1 MFKTYYFSFKY
12 DNLYVLRIYWLLMN
26 SQLAKHTKV
35 LILDD
40 QALAKGYMKYSLEEL
55 GFSDITYVDKIN
67 LALTTL
73 RNQRFDLIIC
83 SYNLKHE
90 QDGYYF
96 YDEVKTNGEL
106 PLSTAFV
113 FISADTNSDLV
124 QSIIELQPDD
134 FLAKPFTV
142 KELDRRLSRVLTRKK
157 ALNDVYLCIDKRQF
171 IRALSEVE
179 LFLGNPKHSEF
190 FPLALKIKGEM
201 LTACGNFQ
209 QAKDFYSAILK
220 VQTFTWAQ
228 LGLVNSYLHLNED
241 ELAEKLVL
249 RLAFKPDSQLAAYDL
264 LTALQIKQNDFD
276 TALECVMMATEI
288 SPRSIR
294 RHKTVLD
301 LSRITHDYETQFEAA
316 KKIVRFAKN
325 SIHDRPENYLNVAR
339 AGIDYAMTT
348 EASDTDRLVKQA
360 KEYVRQLKQ
369 AFPQAD
375 VQEQMKVVNAR
386 IMYLEDEKG
395 NALALLNKLDE
406 DSWDNEG
413 VDALLDKA
421 KIFHD
426 VGLHERS
433 QAVLQ
438 QIEERCKDDPN
449 QNQIFLHYIN
459 QEKEEKSAIK
469 FSSKDLNN
477 KAVRYFQKGDI
488 NNAMEVFTQAFAIMP
503 KNTSIALNLMQAIST
518 QASKPGVLSLPDP
531 ILKKCIKTIENGKL
545 NDLQQE
551 RYHKIRTILDA
562 LE

>member
-1 MFKTYYFSFKY
+1 
-12 DNLYVLRIYWLLMN
+12 MN

-157 ALNDVYLCIDKRQF
+157 VLNDVYLCIDKHQF

>member
-1 MFKTYYFSFKY
+1 
-12 DNLYVLRIYWLLMN
+12 MN
-26 SQLAKHTKV
+26 SQLAKNTKV
-35 LILDD
+35 LIVDD

-73 RNQRFDLIIC
+73 RSQRFDLIIC
-83 SYNLKHE
+83 SYNLKRE

-96 YDEVKTNGEL
+96 YDEIKTNGEL

-142 KELDRRLSRVLTRKK
+142 KDLDRRLSRVLARKK
-157 ALNDVYLCIDKRQF
+157 ALSDVYLCIEKNQYV
-171 IRALSEVE
+171 RALSEVE

-201 LTACGNFQ
+201 LTASGNFQ
-209 QAKDFYSAILK
+209 QAKNFYLAILK

-241 ELAEKLVL
+241 ESAEKLVL

-294 RHKTVLD
+294 RHKTAMD

-325 SIHDRPENYLNVAR
+325 SIHDKPENYLNVAR
-339 AGIDYAMTT
+339 SGIDYAMTT
-348 EASDTDRLVKQA
+348 EAKDTERLIKQA

-369 AFPQAD
+369 AFPKAD

-386 IMYLEDEKG
+386 ILYIQDEKD
-395 NALALLNKLDE
+395 NALALLNMLDE

-433 QAVLQ
+433 QAVLN
-438 QIEERCKDDPN
+438 QIEERCKSN
-449 QNQIFLHYIN
+449 SEHSEIFSHYIN

-477 KAVRYFQKGDI
+477 TAVGYFQKGDI
-488 NNAMEVFTQAFAIMP
+488 DNAMEVFTQAFTIMP
-503 KNTSIALNLMQAIST
+503 KNTSIALNLMQAIS
-518 QASKPGVLSLPDP
+518 SKAAKLGITSISRPM
-531 ILKKCIKTIENGKL
+531 LKQCIKTIENSTL
-545 NDLQQE
+545 NELQQE
-551 RYHKIRTILDA
+551 RYHKIRTTLDA

>member
-1 MFKTYYFSFKY
+1 
-12 DNLYVLRIYWLLMN
+12 MN
-26 SQLAKHTKV
+26 SQLAKNTKV
-35 LILDD
+35 LIVDD

-55 GFSDITYVDKIN
+55 GFGDITYVDKIN

-73 RNQRFDLIIC
+73 RSQRFDLIIC

-96 YDEVKTNGEL
+96 YDEIKTNGEL
-106 PLSTAFV
+106 SLSTAFV

-142 KELDRRLSRVLTRKK
+142 KDLDRRLSRVLTRKK
-157 ALNDVYLCIDKRQF
+157 ALNDVYLCIDKQQF
-171 IRALSEVE
+171 VRALSEVE
-179 LFLGNPKHSEF
+179 LFLGKPKHSEF

-201 LTACGNFQ
+201 LAACGNFQ
-209 QAKDFYSAILK
+209 QAKDFYLAILK

-294 RHKTVLD
+294 RHKTALN

-325 SIHDRPENYLNVAR
+325 SIHDKPENYLNVAR
-339 AGIDYAMTT
+339 SGIDYAMTT
-348 EASDTDRLVKQA
+348 EASDTERLIKQA

-369 AFPQAD
+369 AFPKAD

-386 IMYLEDEKG
+386 IMYLEDEKD
-395 NALALLNKLDE
+395 NALALLSKLDE

-413 VDALLDKA
+413 IDALLDKA

-438 QIEERCKDDPN
+438 QIEERCKDDSD
-449 QNQIFLHYIN
+449 QSEIFLHYIN
-459 QEKEEKSAIK
+459 QEIKEKSSIK
-469 FSSKDLNN
+469 SSSKDLNN
-477 KAVRYFQKGDI
+477 TAVGYFQKGDI
-488 NNAMEVFTQAFAIMP
+488 DNAMDVFTQAFTIMP
-503 KNTSIALNLMQAIST
+503 KNTSIALNMMQAISSNAT
-518 QASKPGVLSLPDP
+518 KLGVVNRSDLV
-531 ILKKCIKTIENGKL
+531 LKKCIKTIENSKL
-545 NDLQQE
+545 NDIQQE
-551 RYHKIRTILDA
+551 RYHKILTILDA

>member
-1 MFKTYYFSFKY
+1 
-12 DNLYVLRIYWLLMN
+12 MN
-26 SQLAKHTKV
+26 SQLAKNTKV
-35 LILDD
+35 LIVDD
-40 QALAKGYMKYSLEEL
+40 QVLAKGYMKYSLEEL

-73 RNQRFDLIIC
+73 RSQRFDLIIC
-83 SYNLKHE
+83 SYNLKRE

-96 YDEVKTNGEL
+96 YDEIKTNGEL

-142 KELDRRLSRVLTRKK
+142 KDLDRRLSRVLARKK
-157 ALNDVYLCIDKRQF
+157 ALNDVYLCIEKNQYV
-171 IRALSEVE
+171 RALSEVE

-201 LTACGNFQ
+201 LTASGNFQ
-209 QAKDFYSAILK
+209 QAKDFYLAILK

-228 LGLVNSYLHLNED
+228 LGLVNSYLRLNED
-241 ELAEKLVL
+241 ESAEKLVL

-264 LTALQIKQNDFD
+264 LTALQIKQNDFE
-276 TALECVMMATEI
+276 TALECVMMATDI

-294 RHKTVLD
+294 RHKTAMD

-325 SIHDRPENYLNVAR
+325 SIHDKPENYLNVAR
-339 AGIDYAMTT
+339 SGIDYAMTT
-348 EASDTDRLVKQA
+348 EPKDTERLIKQA
-360 KEYVRQLKQ
+360 NEYVRQLKQ
-369 AFPQAD
+369 AFPKAD
-375 VQEQMKVVNAR
+375 VQEQMKVINAR
-386 IMYLEDEKG
+386 LLYLEDEKD
-395 NALALLNKLDE
+395 NALALLNMLDE

-413 VDALLDKA
+413 IDALLDKS

-433 QAVLQ
+433 QAVLN
-438 QIEERCKDDPN
+438 QIEERCKSN
-449 QNQIFLHYIN
+449 SEHSEIFMHYIT

-477 KAVRYFQKGDI
+477 TAVRYFQKGDI
-488 NNAMEVFTQAFAIMP
+488 DNAMQVFTQAFTIMP
-503 KNTSIALNLMQAIST
+503 KNTSIALNLLQAIS
-518 QASKPGVLSLPDP
+518 SKAAKAGVAAVSAPM
-531 ILKKCIKTIENGKL
+531 LKRCIKTIENSEL
-545 NDLQQE
+545 DEAQQE
-551 RYHKIRTILDA
+551 RYHKIRTSLDA
-562 LE
+562 ME

>member
-1 MFKTYYFSFKY
+1 
-12 DNLYVLRIYWLLMN
+12 MN
-26 SQLAKHTKV
+26 SQLAKNTKV
-35 LILDD
+35 LIVDD
-40 QALAKGYMKYSLEEL
+40 QVLAKGYMKYSLEEL
-55 GFSDITYVDKIN
+55 GFDDITYVDKIN
-67 LALTTL
+67 LALATL

-83 SYNLKHE
+83 SYNLKYE

-96 YDEVKTNGEL
+96 YEEIKTNGEL

-157 ALNDVYLCIDKRQF
+157 ALGDVYLCIEKRQF
-171 IRALSEVE
+171 ARALSEVE
-179 LFLGNPKHSEF
+179 LFLDNPKQSEF

-201 LTACGNFQ
+201 LTACGSFKL
-209 QAKDFYSAILK
+209 AKDFYLAILQ

-228 LGLVNSYLHLNED
+228 LGLVNSHLHLDED
-241 ELAEKLVL
+241 ESAEKLVL
-249 RLAFKPDSQLAAYDL
+249 QLAFKPDSQLAAYDL

-294 RHKTVLD
+294 RHKTALD

-325 SIHDRPENYLNVAR
+325 SMHDKPENYLNVAR

-348 EASDTDRLVKQA
+348 EASDTEKLIKQA
-360 KEYVRQLKQ
+360 NEYVRQLKQ
-369 AFPQAD
+369 AFPKAD
-375 VQEQMKVVNAR
+375 MQEQMKVVNAR
-386 IMYLEDEKG
+386 LLYLSDEKD

-406 DSWDNEG
+406 DSWDNETI
-413 VDALLDKA
+413 DALLDKA

-433 QAVLQ
+433 QAVLD
-438 QIEERCKDDPN
+438 QIEERCANDSEKSD
-449 QNQIFLHYIN
+449 IFLRYIH

-477 KAVRYFQKGDI
+477 TAVGYFEKGDVD
-488 NNAMEVFTQAFAIMP
+488 NAMDVFIKAFTIMP
-503 KNTSIALNLMQAIST
+503 KNTSIALNLMQAMS
-518 QASKPGVLSLPDP
+518 SKATTSDEVSLSDP
-531 ILKKCIKTIENGKL
+531 LLKKCIKTIENSHL
-545 NDLQQE
+545 NEKQQE
-551 RYHKIRTILDA
+551 RYHKIRSIFDA
-562 LE
+562 LK

>member
-1 MFKTYYFSFKY
+1 
-12 DNLYVLRIYWLLMN
+12 MN
-26 SQLAKHTKV
+26 SQLAKNTKV
-35 LILDD
+35 LIVDD

-67 LALTTL
+67 LALTTI
-73 RNQRFDLIIC
+73 RSKRFDLIIC
-83 SYNLKHE
+83 SYNLKRE

-96 YDEVKTNGEL
+96 YDEIKTNGEL

-142 KELDRRLSRVLTRKK
+142 KDLNRRLSRVLARKK
-157 ALNDVYLCIDKRQF
+157 ALADVYACIDKQQYE
-171 IRALSEVE
+171 RALSEVE
-179 LFLGNPKHSEF
+179 LFLGKPKESEF

-201 LTACGNFQ
+201 LIACGNFQ
-209 QAKDFYSAILK
+209 QAKDFYLAILK

-228 LGLVNSYLHLNED
+228 LGLVNCYLHLNDD

-249 RLAFKPDSQLAAYDL
+249 RLAFKSNSQLAAYDL

-294 RHKTVLD
+294 RHKTAMD

-325 SIHDRPENYLNVAR
+325 SIHDKPENYLNVAR
-339 AGIDYAMTT
+339 SGIDYAMTT
-348 EASDTDRLVKQA
+348 EASDTEKLIKQA

-369 AFPQAD
+369 AFPKAD

-386 IMYLEDEKG
+386 LLYLEDEKD

-426 VGLHERS
+426 VGLYERS
-433 QAVLQ
+433 QAVLE
-438 QIEERCKDDPN
+438 QIEERCKNTPD
-449 QNQIFLHYIN
+449 QSEIFLHYIN
-459 QEKEEKSAIK
+459 QEKQEKSEIK
-469 FSSKDLNN
+469 LSSKELNN
-477 KAVRYFQKGDI
+477 TAVGHFHRGNID
-488 NNAMEVFTQAFAIMP
+488 NALQVFSQAFTIMP
-503 KNTSIALNLMQAIST
+503 KNPSIALNLMQAIAAKAAKSGFT
-518 QASKPGVLSLPDP
+518 NESSSVLR
-531 ILKKCIKTIENGKL
+531 KCIKTIENSKL
-545 NDLQQE
+545 NEVQQE
-551 RYHKIRTILDA
+551 RYHKIRTSLDA
-562 LE
+562 IE

>member
-1 MFKTYYFSFKY
+1 
-12 DNLYVLRIYWLLMN
+12 MN
-26 SQLAKHTKV
+26 SQLAKNTKV
-35 LILDD
+35 LIVDD

-67 LALTTL
+67 LALTTI
-73 RNQRFDLIIC
+73 RNQRYDLIIC
-83 SYNLKHE
+83 SYNLKRE

-96 YDEVKTNGEL
+96 YDEIKTNGEL

-142 KELDRRLSRVLTRKK
+142 KDLDRRLSRVLARKK
-157 ALNDVYLCIDKRQF
+157 ALHEIYLCIEKSQF
-171 IRALSEVE
+171 SRALSEVE
-179 LFLGNPKHSEF
+179 IFLATPKNAEF

-201 LTACGNFQ
+201 LTASGLFQ
-209 QAKDFYSAILK
+209 QAKEFYQSILK

-228 LGLVNSYLHLNED
+228 LGLVNSHLRLDED
-241 ELAEKLVL
+241 EEAEKLVL

-294 RHKTVLD
+294 RHKTAMD

-325 SIHDRPENYLNVAR
+325 SIHDKPENYLNVAR
-339 AGIDYAMTT
+339 AGIDYAMTSDP
-348 EASDTDRLVKQA
+348 SDTSRLVKQA
-360 KEYVRQLKQ
+360 NEYVRQFKQ
-369 AFPQAD
+369 AFPKAEM
-375 VQEQMKVVNAR
+375 QEPMKVINAR
-386 IMYLEDEKG
+386 LMYLEDEKE
-395 NALALLNKLDE
+395 NAMALLNQLDE
-406 DSWDNEG
+406 ENWDKES

-426 VGLHERS
+426 LGLHERS
-433 QAVLQ
+433 QAVLDE
-438 QIEERCKDDPN
+438 IEERCKSN
-449 QNQIFLHYIN
+449 TEQGEIFLHYIH
-459 QEKEEKSAIK
+459 QEKEEKANIK
-469 FSSKDLNN
+469 YSSKDLNN
-477 KAVRYFQKGDI
+477 KAVNFYQSGDI
-488 NNAMEVFTQAFAIMP
+488 DNAMEIFTQAFSIMP
-503 KNTSIALNLMQAIST
+503 KNTSIALNLMQAIS
-518 QASKPGVLSLPDP
+518 AKAKIFGSNAESKA
-531 ILKKCIKTIENGKL
+531 ILKKCIKTIEDSQL
-545 NDLQQE
+545 NETQQE
-551 RYHKIRTILDA
+551 RYHKIRTTLDA

>member
-1 MFKTYYFSFKY
+1 
-12 DNLYVLRIYWLLMN
+12 MN
-26 SQLAKHTKV
+26 SQLAKNTKV
-35 LILDD
+35 LIVDD

-55 GFSDITYVDKIN
+55 GFGDITYVDKIN

-73 RNQRFDLIIC
+73 RSQRFDLIIC
-83 SYNLKHE
+83 SYNLKRE

-96 YDEVKTNGEL
+96 YDEIKTNGEL

-142 KELDRRLSRVLTRKK
+142 KDLDRRLSRVLARKK
-157 ALNDVYLCIDKRQF
+157 ALNDVYMCIDKHQYA
-171 IRALSEVE
+171 RALSEVE

-201 LTACGNFQ
+201 LSASGNFQ
-209 QAKDFYSAILK
+209 QAKDFYLAILK

-228 LGLVNSYLHLNED
+228 LGLVNSYLRLDED
-241 ELAEKLVL
+241 ESAEKLVL

-294 RHKTVLD
+294 RHKTAMD

-325 SIHDRPENYLNVAR
+325 SIHDKPENYLNVAR

-348 EASDTDRLVKQA
+348 EASDTERLIKQA
-360 KEYVRQLKQ
+360 NDYIRQLKQ
-369 AFPQAD
+369 AFPKAD
-375 VQEQMKVVNAR
+375 MQEQMKIVNAR
-386 IMYLEDEKG
+386 LLYLEDEKD
-395 NALALLNKLDE
+395 NAIALLNKLDE

-413 VDALLDKA
+413 IDALLDKA

-433 QAVLQ
+433 QAALQ
-438 QIEERCKDDPN
+438 QIEERCKNNSD
-449 QNQIFLHYIN
+449 QSELFLRYIN
-459 QEKEEKSAIK
+459 QEIKEKSAIK

-477 KAVRYFQKGDI
+477 TAVSYFQKGDI
-488 NNAMEVFTQAFAIMP
+488 DNAMEVFTQAFTIMP
-503 KNTSIALNLMQAIST
+503 KNASIALNLMQTIS
-518 QASKPGVLSLPDP
+518 SKAAKLGETTTTDHV
-531 ILKKCIKTIENGKL
+531 LKKCIKTIENSKL
-545 NDLQQE
+545 NEAQQE
-551 RYHKIRTILDA
+551 RYHKIRTTLDA

>member
-1 MFKTYYFSFKY
+1 
-12 DNLYVLRIYWLLMN
+12 MN